1 MSNASQEKGLRETI
15 YTSRYYARQS
25 PVLINY
31 LARRNNV
38 AAAPVDAPFSYLD
51 LGCGNGVSLNTLAA
65 SSPKSKFFG
74 VDLMP
79 EHIAN
84 AKRMADEGGIKNA
97 TFIESDFNSL
107 ATAELP
113 TFDYITLHG
122 VYSWVNDKERQDI
135 RNLIGKLLKPNG
147 LVYVSYNALPGSA
160 VVQPMRDLFKQY
172 ADAIS
177 GSMTERA
184 TEAVKFL
191 TNLKDDGAKYIKDNP
206 AVSETIDDMKERDIN
221 YIAHE
226 YLSDNYTAFSV
237 KTVATEMAEKSL
249 KFCCGM
255 PQGPAWVR
263 RSQLR
268 KFRYLLSSRSTQ
280 LAKDVLTSV
289 LLNESF
295 RADIYCRKNHDTVD
309 GNSVETFMPQI
320 FGSTFLL
327 PLAHP
332 PSRNLNA
339 EADKILQLVSPGNAT
354 LHAISEI
361 SDPQLPSVDRVGEFV
376 HYMVED
382 KFLHPFAHPALDT
395 GPETSDETSAE
406 TSGETL
412 VNYRLVSAFNRNI
425 LKSHL
430 IRTGRCALASP
441 VVGDGISIDL
451 ISGLFLL
458 ALTEGAGEK
467 PITYVDRMLKKT
479 GRYWRRNGVAVKDP
493 TERIALLTEDMKHFT
508 ENRLPMLI
516 RLGIVEGVTSANE

>member
-1 MSNASQEKGLRETI
+1 MSSAANGKGLRETI

-25 PVLINY
+25 PVLLNY
-31 LARRNNV
+31 LARRHNV
-38 AAAPVDAPFSYLD
+38 AAAPVDAPFTYLD

-65 SSPKSKFFG
+65 ASPKSKFFG

-97 TFIESDFNSL
+97 TFIESDFSGL
-107 ATAELP
+107 ATAKLP
-113 TFDYITLHG
+113 KFDYITLHG
-122 VYSWVNDKERQDI
+122 VYSWVSEKERQDI
-135 RNLIGKLLKPNG
+135 RKLIGKLLKPNG

-160 VVQPMRDLFKQY
+160 VIQPMRDLFKQY

-191 TNLKDDGAKYIKDNP
+191 TNLKDNGAKYIKDNL
-206 AVSETIDDMKERDIN
+206 AVSETIDDLKERDIN

-237 KTVATEMAEKSL
+237 KTVAAEMAEESL

-295 RADIYCRKNHDTVD
+295 RADIYCRANHDTVD
-309 GNSVETFMPQI
+309 GNSVETFMPAI
-320 FGSTFLL
+320 FGSTYLL

-332 PSRNLNA
+332 PSRSLNA
-339 EADKILQLVSPGNAT
+339 EADNILQLVSPGNVSLQT
-354 LHAISEI
+354 ISEI
-361 SDPQLPSVDRVGEFV
+361 PDPLMPSVDRLSEFV

-382 KFLHPFAHPALDT
+382 KLLHPFAHAALETPAD
-395 GPETSDETSAE
+395 TSDETPDK
-406 TSGETL
+406 
-412 VNYRLVSAFNRNI
+412 YQIVSAFNRNI

-441 VVGDGISIDL
+441 VVGDGVTVDL

-458 ALTEGAGEK
+458 ALTEETTEK
-467 PITYVDRMLKKT
+467 PTTYVDRMLKAT
-479 GRYWRRNGVAVKDP
+479 GRYWRRNGVAVEDP
-493 TERIALLTEDMKHFT
+493 AERTALLAEDLTHFT
-508 ENRLPMLI
+508 ENRLPLLV
-516 RLGIVEGVTSANE
+516 RLGIVESVTTSDD